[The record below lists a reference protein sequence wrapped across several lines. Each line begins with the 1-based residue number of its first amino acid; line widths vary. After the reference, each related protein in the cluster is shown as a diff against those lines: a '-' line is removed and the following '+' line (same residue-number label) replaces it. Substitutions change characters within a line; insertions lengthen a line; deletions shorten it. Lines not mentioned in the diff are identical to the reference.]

1 VSLVGTSDAPAC
13 LVVSIPE
20 ATSAV
25 APDWKIY
32 RLRRVV
38 FFLAVVFFVDRLA
51 VFFLATLLFVA
62 FFLVDGLAFLA
73 GFFLV
78 AVFFFVDRL
87 AVFLLAVF
95 FFVAVFFLVDRLAFV
110 AGRFVAVFFFVAIY
124 EAPEGS
130 GPIAKNTVA
139 SSGAPIQRKLG
150 DINARS
156 LIDAGQ
162 MHSAELN
169 YLHDPTSLAY
179 WNIFAN
185 FWSIDFSK

>member
-62 FFLVDGLAFLA
+62 FFLVDGAAFLA

-78 AVFFFVDRL
+78 TAFFFVDRL

-130 GPIAKNTVA
+130 GPIQKIQSFPLGHPYRGSWGHECKVA
-139 SSGAPIQRKLG
+139 
-150 DINARS
+150 D
-156 LIDAGQ
+156 
-162 MHSAELN
+162 
-169 YLHDPTSLAY
+169 
-179 WNIFAN
+179 
-185 FWSIDFSK
+185 

>member
-1 VSLVGTSDAPAC
+1 M
-13 LVVSIPE
+13 
-20 ATSAV
+20 
-25 APDWKIY
+25 
-32 RLRRVV
+32 
-38 FFLAVVFFVDRLA
+38 VVFFVDRLA

-78 AVFFFVDRL
+78 TAFFFVDCL
-87 AVFLLAVF
+87 AVSLPAVF
-95 FFVAVFFLVDRLAFV
+95 SFVTVFFLVDRLAFV
-110 AGRFVAVFFFVAIY
+110 VGRFVAVFFFFAIY

-130 GPIAKNTVA
+130 GPIAKKYSRFLWGTHTKEAGN
-139 SSGAPIQRKLG
+139 
-150 DINARS
+150 INARS

-162 MHSAELN
+162 MQLAELN
-169 YLHDPTSLAY
+169 YLHDLTSSAY